1 MKLFSEERKEKAKD
15 STGKAFGTVR
25 TGFGRTRHKL
35 LAATGRAEETVDL
48 ESRYLEDTFEEHR
61 ELLDELKG
69 DAERYLKAAQEFAA
83 LQRKLADEVLE
94 LYEPS
99 ASMYNAGLQYQTGAI
114 EIEKHMKAVATK
126 WKDDFQTPLEDYLA
140 QYDELA
146 KRLEIRDNR
155 RVDMDRFFRE
165 YVQALEQPS
174 HDARR
179 VVAKKITY
187 EESRDAYVALNKEL
201 IDDMRKLY
209 ADRLSFLAPLF
220 AQMVHAQSEL
230 LTETQNCLKA
240 VTPLLS
246 KRSPTAPDIK
256 GSVITDD
263 DHSAAAGGTDYT
275 AFAPLDLAVS
285 DPTAAEA
292 AEEEDEA
299 DVRAA
304 AQAAAARKAGG
315 RVVDDA
321 PAAAAVAAS
330 KAKQATPVPSVP
342 TKKSGGGAND
352 VIAVGLYDFDGDVDE
367 GELPFKKGDRLTIIS
382 KEGGDWWE
390 AELNSARGDV
400 PANYLKELK

>member
-25 TGFGRTRHKL
+25 TGFGRTRQKL

-48 ESRYLEDTFEEHR
+48 EARYLEDTFDEHR
-61 ELLDELKG
+61 ELLEELKG

-99 ASMYNAGLQYQTGAI
+99 AAMYNAGLQYQTGAI
-114 EIEKHMKAVATK
+114 EIEKHMKAVASK
-126 WKDDFQTPLEDYLA
+126 WKDDFQTPLEDYVA

-146 KRLEIRDNR
+146 KRLDVRDNR

-165 YVQALEQPS
+165 YILALEQPS

-179 VVAKKITY
+179 VVAKKLTY

-209 ADRLSFLAPLF
+209 ADRLAFLAPLF
-220 AQMVHAQSEL
+220 AQMVHAQADL

-240 VTPLLS
+240 VTPLLA

-263 DHSAAAGGTDYT
+263 DHTAAAGGTDYT
-275 AFAPLDLAVS
+275 AFAPLDLALS
-285 DPTAAEA
+285 DPTAADA
-292 AEEEDEA
+292 AADEEDEA

-330 KAKQATPVPSVP
+330 KAKAAPVPSVP
-342 TKKSGGGAND
+342 AKKSGSE

-367 GELPFKKGDRLTIIS
+367 GELPFKKGDRLTIVS

>member
-25 TGFGRTRHKL
+25 TGFGRTRQKL

-114 EIEKHMKAVATK
+114 EIEKHMKAVANK
-126 WKDDFQTPLEDYLA
+126 WKEDFQTPLEDYMS
-140 QYDELA
+140 QYDELS
-146 KRLEIRDNR
+146 KRLDVRDNR

-165 YVQALEQPS
+165 YVQSLEQPS
-174 HDARR
+174 HDPRR

-209 ADRLSFLAPLF
+209 ADRMSFLAPLF
-220 AQMVHAQSEL
+220 AQMVQAQADL

-263 DHSAAAGGTDYT
+263 EHSAAAGGTDYT

-285 DPTAAEA
+285 EPTAAEP
-292 AEEEDEA
+292 EEEDEGE
-299 DVRAA
+299 VRAA

-330 KAKQATPVPSVP
+330 KKPAVPAVP
-342 TKKSGGGAND
+342 TKKAGAD
-352 VIAVGLYDFDGDVDE
+352 AAASAVGLYDFDGDVDE
-367 GELPFKKGDRLTIIS
+367 GELPFKKGDRLTILS

-390 AELNSARGDV
+390 AELNGSRGDV
-400 PANYLKELK
+400 PANYLKELTK